1 MLSRLVGSNARGCMR
16 RLHTSSPLLRNA
28 GRVKFFDT
36 AKGFGFI
43 ENEGNPDV
51 FIHYSDIKGTGHKSL
66 ADGEEVEYD
75 IEFDD
80 KKQKSRATNVT
91 GPGGVPVQGSSR
103 QSDGDLP
110 F

>member
-1 MLSRLVGSNARGCMR
+1 MFSRLIVSNARVCTR
-16 RLHTSSPLLRNA
+16 SLHTSALLLRNA
-28 GRVKFFDT
+28 GRVKFFDA

-43 ENEGNPDV
+43 ENEGHPDV

-75 IEFDD
+75 MEFDD

-91 GPGGVPVQGSSR
+91 GPGGVPVQGASR
-103 QSDGDLP
+103 RTDDDLP